1 MVFEA
6 QRDHDID
13 LARSFFIGD
22 KAIDVECGRN
32 AGVRTILVKTGYGA
46 QEMHAAPNWI
56 AEDFGQPRR
65 SSWRRA
71 ETSPEDRRN
80 ECP

>member
-1 MVFEA
+1 MVLEA

-46 QEMHAAPNWI
+46 NERTPAGLDRGRFRAAADI
-56 AEDFGQPRR
+56 ILAQ
-65 SSWRRA
+65 S
-71 ETSPEDRRN
+71 
-80 ECP
+80 